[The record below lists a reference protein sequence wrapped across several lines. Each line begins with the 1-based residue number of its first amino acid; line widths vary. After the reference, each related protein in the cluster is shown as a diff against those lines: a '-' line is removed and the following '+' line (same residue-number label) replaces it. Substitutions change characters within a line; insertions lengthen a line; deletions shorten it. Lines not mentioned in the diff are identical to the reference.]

1 MRQYSMQRFV
11 VDVYDGLLGRELL
24 RELSPAV
31 AVVVWARERLRA
43 RVDEVLDLLHARDG
57 TAAAAEAHVLQF
69 LPVVVVQDG

>member
-1 MRQYSMQRFV
+1 MRQHSMQRLSLLWMF

-43 RVDEVLDLLHARDG
+43 CVDEDLDLLHAQDG
-57 TAAAAEAHVLQF
+57 TAAAAEVHVL
-69 LPVVVVQDG
+69 